1 MKVSGPL
8 VTLGAVAALGIG
20 ILFVNV
26 SQEPEPTAPANSVAE
41 SATTTAVTTTP
52 APPSTPPPA
61 PFPAKADYVGE
72 IATKTGVL
80 TLDITVDGG
89 KAIAYACDGKSVEV
103 WLSGGAE
110 NGVVNLANKA
120 NTSRLTGRH
129 QGNTVVG
136 TLWIGEKTWDFTTAA
151 VGPPAGLYAYQEGG
165 VRSSWIVDANGSVTG
180 VQRQADGSTSP
191 APMLST
197 DGTADINDRTVS
209 AIRVGGDSDVF

>member
-20 ILFVNV
+20 MLFVNV

-120 NTSRLTGRH
+120 NTSRAHRPPPGQHRRRDPVDRRKEVGLHHRRGRAAGGPVRLPGRRGAKQLDRRRERVRHRCPTAGRRINLARTHVVDRWHRRH
-129 QGNTVVG
+129 QR
-136 TLWIGEKTWDFTTAA
+136 
-151 VGPPAGLYAYQEGG
+151 P
-165 VRSSWIVDANGSVTG
+165 
-180 VQRQADGSTSP
+180 DG
-191 APMLST
+191 
-197 DGTADINDRTVS
+197 
-209 AIRVGGDSDVF
+209 